1 MAMESGCSGL
11 ATVMVTINTPFPQIL
26 LVECVAQLA
35 GIVAAQEEGEG
46 GFLAALQRV
55 VFGRIPQPGDC
66 LEVSAHITTQ
76 FGRLCQ
82 VIGQVTCQGEELLSA
97 EMTLGIGSL

>member
-1 MAMESGCSGL
+1 MDLEPGCSGL
-11 ATVMVTINTPFPQIL
+11 ATVMVTTNSPFPQIL

-66 LEVSAHITTQ
+66 LEVSAHITAF

-82 VIGQVTCQGEELLSA
+82 ITGQVTCQGEELLSA
-97 EMTLGIGSL
+97 EMTLGIGPL